1 MKNKFLIIFLVI
13 YFTIIL
19 TGCIKKNDEV
29 ILKTNGGVPYVWKY
43 SISNKNIVKF
53 KCKKVEVKDK
63 NVAGGVVVE
72 YYIFSGLKEGSTK
85 IKFEYK
91 NIIDNKIEKVKLYKA
106 IVDKNLD
113 VKIVEK
119 KY

>member
-1 MKNKFLIIFLVI
+1 M
-13 YFTIIL
+13 
-19 TGCIKKNDEV
+19 
-29 ILKTNGGVPYVWKY
+29 
-43 SISNKNIVKF
+43 
-53 KCKKVEVKDK
+53 
-63 NVAGGVVVE
+63 AGRIVVE

-91 NIIDNKIEKVKLYKA
+91 NIIDSKIEKVKLYKA

>member
-29 ILKTNGGVPYVWKY
+29 ILKTNGGVPYVWEY
-43 SISNKNIVKF
+43 SISDKNIVKF

-63 NVAGGVVVE
+63 NIAGGVVVE

-91 NIIDNKIEKVKLYKA
+91 NFTNNNVEEVREYKV
-106 IVDKNLD
+106 IVDKHLKL
-113 VKIVEK
+113 KIK
-119 KY
+119 K